1 MQCWGKKDCA
11 FTCDPAACLFLISL
25 LELFHAGRG
34 GCVEGFIAGRL
45 PHDADSREFTWGRSE
60 GFCQPSSH
68 SVSVESQMVFG
79 PCPAFDRRREMQVG
93 VVLQLGMPTCRR
105 SFCFCWLTFLLL

>member
-11 FTCDPAACLFLISL
+11 FTCDPAACLFLNSL

-68 SVSVESQMVFG
+68 SVSVE
-79 PCPAFDRRREMQVG
+79 
-93 VVLQLGMPTCRR
+93 R
-105 SFCFCWLTFLLL
+105 SESNGLRSLSCF

>member
-1 MQCWGKKDCA
+1 MSEPSLLTRPNTDSPLCVLGYFKLRLTGCAMLGKKDCV

-45 PHDADSREFTWGRSE
+45 PHDADSRVHLGCSE
-60 GFCQPSSH
+60 GFRQPSSH
-68 SVSVESQMVFG
+68 SVSVE
-79 PCPAFDRRREMQVG
+79 
-93 VVLQLGMPTCRR
+93 R
-105 SFCFCWLTFLLL
+105 SE